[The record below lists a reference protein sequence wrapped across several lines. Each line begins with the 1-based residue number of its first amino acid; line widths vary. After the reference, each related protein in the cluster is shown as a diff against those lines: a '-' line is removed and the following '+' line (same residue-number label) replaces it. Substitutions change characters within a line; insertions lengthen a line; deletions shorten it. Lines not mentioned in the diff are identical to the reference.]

1 MVNSKIYKHE
11 KMFSKFCNDGRMFVV
26 KRMIVSFL
34 IVICL
39 IVTLIPLT
47 AGKANASVYWNS
59 IDLGEWNYDYTVDE
73 EAVYYKFDTSGRSD
87 SKYKFECRG
96 QGEDSVDMDLL
107 YYGNDPKD
115 EDAWK
120 YIACGN
126 KDSSTSESTIIALKP
141 SRTYKLRAYGS
152 WDPAYSLGGIPYR
165 VRVTEIIRKP
175 SKGRIT
181 SCKAGKRKATVRYAK
196 LNKAKRYQIA
206 YKIKGGKYK
215 YIKTQKLKRTI
226 NNLKSKK
233 YYYFKVRGQRYACG
247 RYYSG
252 PWSGVKKVKVK

>member
-1 MVNSKIYKHE
+1 
-11 KMFSKFCNDGRMFVV
+11 MFSKFCNDGRIFVM

-59 IDLGEWNYDYTVDE
+59 IDLGEWNYDYTVDGD
-73 EAVYYKFDTSGRSD
+73 AVYYKFNTSNRSD
-87 SKYKFECRG
+87 SKYRFQCRG
-96 QGEDSVDMDLL
+96 QGEDIVDMWLL
-107 YYGNDPKD
+107 NYGGDPNDD
-115 EDAWK
+115 DAWNVVA
-120 YIACGN
+120 YGN
-126 KDSSTSESTIIALKP
+126 KDSSNSEIKTLALK
-141 SRTYKLRAYGS
+141 SGRTYKFRVYCVRYGWGDDVS
-152 WDPAYSLGGIPYR
+152 SATGGIPYR
-165 VRVTEIIRKP
+165 VKVTEIIRKP

-181 SCKAGKRKATVRYAK
+181 SCKAGKRKATLRYAK

-252 PWSGVKKVKVK
+252 PWSGVKKVRIK